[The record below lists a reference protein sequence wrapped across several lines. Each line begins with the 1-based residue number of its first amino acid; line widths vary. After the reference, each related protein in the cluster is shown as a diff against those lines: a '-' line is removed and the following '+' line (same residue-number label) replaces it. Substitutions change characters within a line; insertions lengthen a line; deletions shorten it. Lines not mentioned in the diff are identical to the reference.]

1 MLSWLGQ
8 VGSAYVER
16 GEENIKHQEPYY
28 RTRNI
33 SLSDAPPCG
42 ETAISILRE
51 VMLGVWGP
59 DNNTSCTIQPDV
71 VVGML
76 VIESHPLEGDT
87 DKVRVNRVEGFL
99 HVPGADAAP
108 TSTLLDFFLQ
118 INQI

>member
-8 VGSAYVER
+8 VGSTYVER

-42 ETAISILRE
+42 KISEACTVSIIDVDQSSISIFCKVVLS
-51 VMLGVWGP
+51 VWGP

-76 VIESHPLEGDT
+76 IIESHPLEGDT
-87 DKVRVNRVEGFL
+87 DEVRVNRVEGFP
-99 HVPGADAAP
+99 HVPP
-108 TSTLLDFFLQ
+108 PRC
-118 INQI
+118 